1 MSSTILTIEPYARLI
16 TMLGD
21 QLIKN
26 ETIALIE
33 LIKNSYDADASW
45 VKVSFIGFGEDFSL
59 KSSSKIMIEDDG
71 CGMDGEILKNHW
83 LNPATPDKL
92 ERKRMNPRTSKG
104 RILQGEKGIGR
115 FAIFKLGRRIR
126 IISRRE
132 MLQERNAPIKE
143 TPDENVLTYDFSKYD
158 EDFLHENGEKK
169 QIYLKNLQVRL
180 DIQTPQEIVEKDIQF
195 GSVKRRR
202 PPHGTIIE
210 ISDLKSEWS
219 DAKIKTIQKE
229 IGKLQPILKII
240 ASDNDE
246 ANEIM
251 ADFSVWIYKNDAL
264 HPIHE
269 EYKEKLI
276 NCLENKAV
284 LKIKDGFFSA
294 GKKEFQ
300 FTLNGEQTKIDFKNQ
315 GIYGLKQFQRQLEE
329 WNSYPIAC
337 GDFRYEFYIFDL
349 NIRLGDS
356 SRYALDRDEQK
367 IIKEH
372 RIYLYRDDIR
382 VMPYGDPDDD
392 WLGLDIARG
401 TISASGF
408 LSNDQVVGCVYI
420 TQQQNPEL
428 KDKTNREGLIEMGR
442 ASSDF
447 THVLQLFL
455 KYVRVNLY
463 KDYLKRK
470 KRFAQQKDMEQGK
483 FLNLLSQAREKF
495 SSDAEGVVL
504 TEKLKRTYLKEK
516 NIFKDRL
523 ATTENLAA
531 VGLSVETASHDVIL
545 LIRKV
550 IDQINGLMEELK
562 FGMTID
568 GKSLFS
574 RLRSIRDYVVMIET
588 QLQDIRMLFPSAK
601 KRTKQIHVQDI
612 VEKVYRLYKHALD
625 KYDITFHLATLGKPL
640 IVRATDAVL
649 LQVCVNL
656 FDNALYWLKADPHP
670 HEKRIEVLID
680 GNSKSMLFSD
690 NGPGVL
696 EQDQPYIF
704 DAFYSGKGEDGKGLG
719 LYIARQ
725 LLERYDYKIELKRFS
740 REEQLKGAS
749 FIINFAREDLRDEE

>member
-59 KSSSKIMIEDDG
+59 KSSSKIVIEDDG
-71 CGMDGEILKNHW
+71 CGMDEEILKNHW

-92 ERKRMNPRTSKG
+92 ERKRMDPRTSKG

-115 FAIFKLGRRIR
+115 FAIFKLGKKIR

-132 MLQERNAPIKE
+132 MQQEGNMSTKE
-143 TPDENVLTYDFSKYD
+143 EPNENILTYDFSKYD
-158 EDFLHENGEKK
+158 EDFLCESGEKK
-169 QIYLKNLQVRL
+169 QIFLKNLQVRL
-180 DIQTPQEIVEKDIQF
+180 DVQTPREIVEKDIRF
-195 GSVKRRR
+195 GSVKKRR

-219 DAKIKTIQKE
+219 DTKIKIIQKE

-240 ASDNDE
+240 ASDNNQD
-246 ANEIM
+246 NEIM
-251 ADFSVWIYKNDAL
+251 TDFSVWIYKNDVL

-269 EYKEKLI
+269 KYKEKLI
-276 NCLENKAV
+276 DCLENKAV
-284 LKIKDGFFSA
+284 LKIKNGFFFA
-294 GKKEFQ
+294 EKREFQ
-300 FTLNGEQTKIDFKNQ
+300 FVLNGEQKKLSFKDQ
-315 GIYGLKQFQRQLEE
+315 DIYGLKQFQTHLEE

-337 GDFRYEFYIFDL
+337 GDFQYEFYIFDL
-349 NIRLGDS
+349 NIRSSDS
-356 SRYALDRDEQK
+356 SRYALDNDERK

-392 WLGLDIARG
+392 WLELDMARG

-428 KDKTNREGLIEMGR
+428 KDKTNREGLIEVGR

-447 THVLQLFL
+447 KHVLQLFL
-455 KYVRVNLY
+455 KYVRVKLY
-463 KDYLKRK
+463 KEYLKNK
-470 KRFAQQKDMEQGK
+470 KKHTQDKYMEQGR
-483 FLNLLSQAREKF
+483 FLNLLSQTREKF
-495 SSDAEGVVL
+495 SSN
-504 TEKLKRTYLKEK
+504 TEVNMLIERLKNNYLQEQEVFKE
-516 NIFKDRL
+516 RL
-523 ATTENLAA
+523 ERTENLAA

-725 LLERYDYKIELKRFS
+725 LLERYDYQIALKRFS